1 MTDASLPVHHVL
13 IIGAGISG
21 LLLAQGL
28 KQAGMRFSIFETEPS
43 ATAERPR
50 EWTMAVH
57 WALPMIDELLP
68 EDLRKRVLTTQPD
81 PEYVVNMDD
90 KTKFFHGVTGEL
102 LTELPSLGARRLR
115 RRALRELCSEG
126 IDIQYGKTLS
136 DIVYTDTGVV
146 AQFTDGTEAQGS
158 LIVGT
163 DGPRSKTRALLVG
176 EAAAEVSSSG
186 KILCSA
192 TSSYTASQAEYL
204 REQVPFMRPA
214 LHPNGSFYVIFPQD
228 VSDPNPEAWTFQV
241 MHSSMPYDF
250 VGDNAARMKLFK
262 ERATLVAEPWK
273 SCIEW
278 LPDSTRVY
286 FDNQVYWKSIPF
298 DTRAG
303 RATLAGDAA
312 HPMTPQRGQ
321 GFNHAVCDVYNLVA
335 ELKKMHTE
343 GLSLEGAVDAYTGE
357 MVKRGGDEVE
367 AALLNTQM
375 VHDWD
380 RAMQSPLFT
389 KSWTRQN

>member
-1 MTDASLPVHHVL
+1 MSDASLPGHHVL

-28 KQAGMRFSIFETEPS
+28 KQAGIQFSIFETEPS

-57 WALPMIDELLP
+57 WSLPMLEELLP

-81 PEYVVNMDD
+81 PEHVVNMDD
-90 KTKFFHGVTGEL
+90 KTKFYHGVTGEV
-102 LTELPSLGARRLR
+102 LTELPSHGARRMK
-115 RRALRELCSEG
+115 RRALGELCSEG
-126 IDIQYGKTLS
+126 IDIQYGKSLS

-146 AQFTDGTEAQGS
+146 AQFADGTEAQGS

-176 EAAAEVSSSG
+176 EAAAEISSSG

-192 TSSYTASQAEYL
+192 TSTYSASQAEYL
-204 REQVPFMRPA
+204 RQQVPSMRPA

-228 VSDPNPEAWTFQV
+228 VSDPNPETWTFQIL
-241 MHSSMPYDF
+241 HSSMPYDF

-273 SCIEW
+273 
-278 LPDSTRVY
+278 R
-286 FDNQVYWKSIPF
+286 
-298 DTRAG
+298 

-335 ELKKMHTE
+335 ELRKMQTE
-343 GLSLEGAVDAYTGE
+343 GLSLEGAVNAYTDE

-389 KSWTRQN
+389 KFWTRQN